1 MIISSYPSATGDTND
16 GNLSLTIPQGG
27 GLVAGRHTVKVVT
40 NNVSG
45 ATLDLY
51 AANSTSLT
59 HTDNQGST
67 IPPVTI
73 SDNYCVT
80 AQLLQD
86 DNWGVAMPDSNYAN
100 QMNRYDSAEVYERY
114 VANPG
119 PIVDNGDVSIVPKF
133 AGVIS
138 ADQAGQTDMAIEKL
152 SQAGVSMQN
161 IYYGVRV
168 DHPEQLL
175 AGNYQAEVVYTATT
189 NEVEKPTITNI
200 DPNQYELGSNTNIDS
215 NNRLPVT
222 ITGDNLGSTYKVY
235 LENNA
240 DSGKRYDITGENIAS
255 VTDTQLKL
263 TLPTDIANSDLEPG
277 EYTIH
282 VVTQGGE
289 DILESGFTYTKSSS
303 QSVYDQQ
310 ANIRVDFDKGMIPV
324 KYNESTEKWEVVTD
338 KELDS
343 NLDNWFDYDTK
354 KWANAVTVTKDSQ
367 DTYYKARAGS
377 DTHYEVNDGDILG
390 YWVYVPRY
398 AYKVMRRESTD
409 RYVDEQNFEI
419 KFETTANPTKTPVE
433 SCNADARSAA
443 AVWKDGNRDNA
454 VESNIKVGYY
464 QDCPGVDTNYYRDDA
479 NKADSTAWATHPAF
493 TWQYTGAING
503 FDKTIELNGLWVG
516 KFEMTGSLSEPTIL
530 PNQKHLNQ
538 NLATLWSAVKSMG
551 LADEYDQANSGVPV
565 AYGKHNLSSSVT
577 HMIKNSEWGAVAYL
591 SASEYGV
598 GAGLINMNQQ
608 EQAGVD
614 DMGASST
621 GVTGC
626 GPLQEA
632 GADDRGVSYSDGGRI
647 GTSEACS
654 AGNPERAYNGSLG
667 VLASTTGN
675 EYGVYDMSGGAWDY
689 ALGNVTSGLGNATT
703 VSPYEFVVDIKPP
716 YVDLYRTADGFD
728 GERPAWWITG
738 TNMSQEEWNTD
749 VCTWDTCGGHALY
762 ETENFQINDSVF
774 QRSWSSGK
782 YGTDAFFPILDMS
795 INPDGTISSSP
806 QPWIARGSAAGWWSG
821 GTTGDSIF
829 AYNVMAGD
837 PNAAARAILIPTPDF

>member
-1 MIISSYPSATGDTND
+1 MEIPDGGGIATGGHTVTVRTSTNVDSYSLSLSSQTND
-16 GNLSLTIPQGG
+16 TSLINTDKPTVTIPTLPASFPTSTELENNHWGY
-27 GLVAGRHTVKVVT
+27 
-40 NNVSG
+40 NVSQSSDVLPTSYSG
-45 ATLDLY
+45 IATSSNPDVIV
-51 AANSTSLT
+51 S
-59 HTDNQGST
+59 GSFDAPQQ
-67 IPPVTI
+67 INEARHVT
-73 SDNYCVT
+73 
-80 AQLLQD
+80 
-86 DNWGVAMPDSNYAN
+86 
-100 QMNRYDSAEVYERY
+100 
-114 VANPG
+114 
-119 PIVDNGDVSIVPKF
+119 
-133 AGVIS
+133 
-138 ADQAGQTDMAIEKL
+138 
-152 SQAGVSMQN
+152 
-161 IYYGVRV
+161 YGVRV
-168 DHPEQLL
+168 NSPITLP
-175 AGNYQAEVVYTATT
+175 AGNYVTALEYTATA
-189 NEVEKPTITNI
+189 TIPAPKIISIT
-200 DPNQYELGSNTNIDS
+200 PNTYQLGSNG
-215 NNRLPVT
+215 NNRVV
-222 ITGDNLGSTYKVY
+222 ITGQNLNSASRVY
-235 LENNA
+235 LEGPLDSDGNTTSTSKQYDCTNLMGSVA
-240 DSGKRYDITGENIAS
+240 DDYSY
-255 VTDTQLKL
+255 QLVCNV
-263 TLPTDIANSDLEPG
+263 PTDQAIPNLSAGTYNVV
-277 EYTIH
+277 

-289 DILESGFTYTKSSS
+289 DILRGGFTYTESSS

-338 KELDS
+338 RELDS
-343 NLDNWFDYDTK
+343 NLDNWFDYGTK

-367 DTYYKARAGS
+367 DAYYKARAGS

-390 YWVYVPRY
+390 YWVYIPRY

-464 QDCPGVDTNYYRDDA
+464 QDCPGVDANYYRDDV

-577 HMIKNSEWGAVAYL
+577 HMIKNSEWGAAAYL

-626 GPLQEA
+626 GPLQET

-703 VSPYEFVVDIKPP
+703 VSPYEFVVDIEPP

-762 ETENFQINDSVF
+762 ETENFQINNSVF

-782 YGTDAFFPILDMS
+782 YGTDAFFPILDIS
-795 INPDGTISSSP
+795 INPDGTINSSP

-837 PNAAARAILIPTPDF
+837 PNAAARAVLMSMSDL